1 MNAQLI
7 RVGDDI
13 VAMHAVVTDEGVT
26 LIDAG
31 LPGDRRILRN
41 ALATAGRTVD
51 DIRGVVLTHGDSD
64 HIGVAEWL
72 RTEHGV
78 PTFVHEA
85 DAGRARGDKSPSA
98 SGGAWKLGPVLQ
110 FLAIAVRRGAIGTKH
125 LGEVRTVRD
134 GDVLDLPG
142 APEIIGLPGH
152 SPGSIGIRIP
162 AVDALFVG
170 DAITTRHVLNGS
182 EGVQVGPFSDEPEQT
197 PVSLE
202 RLKDLPETTIVV
214 GHGPI
219 FRGTAAEM
227 LAALNR

>member
-1 MNAQLI
+1 MNAELLRI
-7 RVGDDI
+7 GDDI

-31 LPGDRRILRN
+31 LPGDRRILQQ
-41 ALATAGRTVD
+41 ALAAAGRSVS

-85 DAGRARGDKSPSA
+85 DAGRAQGEKTPSA
-98 SGGAWKLGPVLQ
+98 SGGKMRLGPTVQ
-110 FLAIAVRRGAIGTKH
+110 FLAAALRRGGLRPKH
-125 LGEVRTVRD
+125 LGAVRTVQD
-134 GDVLDLPG
+134 GEVLDLPG
-142 APEIIGLPGH
+142 SPEIIALPGH
-152 SPGSIGIRIP
+152 SAGSVAIRVP
-162 AVDALFVG
+162 AVDAIFVG

-182 EGVQVGPFSDEPEQT
+182 SDVQVGPFSDDPAQT

-202 RLKDLPETTIVV
+202 RLRALPERSIVV
-214 GHGPI
+214 GHGPT
-219 FRGTAAEM
+219 FSGTAAEM
-227 LAALNR
+227 LVALAR